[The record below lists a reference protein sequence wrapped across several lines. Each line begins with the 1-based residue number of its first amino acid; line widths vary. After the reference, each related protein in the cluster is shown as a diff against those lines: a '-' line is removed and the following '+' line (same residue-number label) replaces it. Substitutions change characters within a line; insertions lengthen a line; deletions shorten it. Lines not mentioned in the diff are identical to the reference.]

1 MAPLCTLLTV
11 TCFACSWDSHTG
23 VEFVART
30 TMLLLLLG
38 WPLAPSLL
46 RLLRRWLPSK
56 SAAKGVA
63 VGSIATVAAG
73 GARFRT
79 LVSFCWAALA
89 RPVAYRLDRVLRTVP
104 NGLAGIP
111 TPGWRLKL
119 TLLVAAVGTAL
130 PLALSMALGVAALL
144 RLTELVGRL
153 AALIIVL
160 GWPLGPS
167 LYAFF
172 NASAIHQPGRLG
184 RCRRRLFCHRAPRVL
199 PTESDDCPI
208 CCEPLLQRAA
218 RDGTPLTADGP
229 SLDFC
234 QWGCGRSVH
243 SACMRT
249 WMASTSHGTASDAL
263 ACCLCRAQWR

>member
-1 MAPLCTLLTV
+1 MAIGAVP
-11 TCFACSWDSHTG
+11 AAPPPP
-23 VEFVART
+23 VASERV
-30 TMLLLLLG
+30 G
-38 WPLAPSLL
+38 SE
-46 RLLRRWLPSK
+46 
-56 SAAKGVA
+56 GVA

-153 AALIIVL
+153 AALIIV
-160 GWPLGPS
+160 GWPSGP
-167 LYAFF
+167 
-172 NASAIHQPGRLG
+172 AIFL
-184 RCRRRLFCHRAPRVL
+184 
-199 PTESDDCPI
+199 
-208 CCEPLLQRAA
+208 
-218 RDGTPLTADGP
+218 
-229 SLDFC
+229 
-234 QWGCGRSVH
+234 
-243 SACMRT
+243 
-249 WMASTSHGTASDAL
+249 
-263 ACCLCRAQWR
+263 